1 MLMTFI
7 CLCFFFFSSRR
18 RHTICALVTGVQTC
32 ALPISLIM
40 RVVLIIVSVARRQ
53 TREDEAM
60 QTIHEQNA
68 EPHRPDARLAPA
80 QVIESNQLLSS
91 GPELLIRHKG
101 EFYRL
106 RRTRNDRS
114 EEHTSELQPLLRIPY
129 AVFCLTKHKK

>member
-1 MLMTFI
+1 MI
-7 CLCFFFFSSRR
+7 RR
-18 RHTICALVTGVQTC
+18 PPVPTRTDTLFPYTTVCR
-32 ALPISLIM
+32 SIM

-60 QTIHEQNA
+60 QTIHGQNA

-106 RRTRNDRS
+106 RRTRNDK
-114 EEHTSELQPLLRIPY
+114 LI
-129 AVFCLTKHKK
+129 LTK